1 MSNQVILLCV
11 SFIGASLT
19 FYVNENLRQGPI
31 RSSALLSLL
40 VSLYCFFFPQT
51 MDSDLVKT
59 IPVVFI
65 GSSFVGMVSARL
77 LRNHLLIGGGGV
89 IFCLIFL
96 HTSKFFNGYGGALGT
111 SAAIA
116 VLAVLS
122 IPIIGKKRRLTNGII
137 QLRKIM
143 FRRSRRKRAAARLK
157 SNSVKRY

>member
-1 MSNQVILLCV
+1 MSNQVILLLI
-11 SFIGASLT
+11 SFLSALLT
-19 FYVNENLRQGPI
+19 FFVNENLQQGPI

-40 VSLYCFFFPQT
+40 VSLYCYFFPET
-51 MDSDLVKT
+51 MNSDLVKT

-77 LRNHLLIGGGGV
+77 LSNHLLIGGGGV

-122 IPIIGKKRRLTNGII
+122 IPIISKKRQWTNGII
-137 QLRKIM
+137 QLRKII
-143 FRRSRRKRAAARLK
+143 FRRSRRKRSAARLK
-157 SNSVKRY
+157 SKSVKRY